1 MNNASETYTIY
12 LINDKLIELFGLP
25 KKDRGKKKNYQG
37 HFSLIF
43 KWINKDKH
51 DLKYIWFVVNQV
63 YMKFKHSSESV
74 TPGYFNVAFKVF
86 ADRYDPDEVKLPY
99 SASREDCLKHGHTIE
114 SLPFHL
120 LTTKERKAREA
131 DVPPEGDVTEED
143 REAFRKFLN
152 SL

>member
-1 MNNASETYTIY
+1 MNDASEAYTIY

-37 HFSLIF
+37 HFSLIY

-63 YMKFKHSSESV
+63 YIKFKHSSKSV
-74 TPGYFNVAFKVF
+74 TPGYFFTAFKVF

-99 SASREDCLKHGHTIE
+99 SASREECLKYGHTVE
-114 SLPFHL
+114 TLPFHL
-120 LTTKERKAREA
+120 LTTKERKEREA
-131 DVPPEGDVTEED
+131 DVPPEEDVTEED
-143 REAFRKFLN
+143 RKAFRKLLN

>member
-1 MNNASETYTIY
+1 MNSASETYTIY

-25 KKDRGKKKNYQG
+25 KKTRGTKKNYQG
-37 HFSLIF
+37 YFSLIF

-63 YMKFKHSSESV
+63 YMKFKHSPESV
-74 TPGYFNVAFKVF
+74 SPGYFFIAFKVF
-86 ADRYDPDEVKLPY
+86 ADRYDPDEVNLPY

-131 DVPPEGDVTEED
+131 DVPPEEDVTEED